1 MRDSDVQR
9 EIDNMTEKR
18 TNPFSVAQEQYD
30 ARWDLI
36 FGRDKG
42 DKERDRREDKER
54 DRREDALAEVQ
65 RLGQEI
71 QPDMEIDK

>member
-9 EIDNMTEKR
+9 EIDNMTEKKA
-18 TNPFSVAQEQYD
+18 NPFSVAQEQYE

-42 DKERDRREDKER
+42 DKKRDVEFDKER
-54 DRREDALAEVQ
+54 DKLEEEQ
-65 RLGQEI
+65 N
-71 QPDMEIDK
+71 K

>member
-1 MRDSDVQR
+1 MRDSDVKR

-18 TNPFSVAQEQYD
+18 ANPFSVAQEQYE
-30 ARWDLI
+30 ARWDMI

-42 DKERDRREDKER
+42 DKERDKAFDK
-54 DRREDALAEVQ
+54 REDALAEVQ

-71 QPDMEIDK
+71 QPEENKDE

>member
-1 MRDSDVQR
+1 MRDSDVKR

-18 TNPFSVAQEQYD
+18 ANPFSVAQEQYE
-30 ARWDLI
+30 ARWDMI

-42 DKERDRREDKER
+42 DKERDKAFDK
-54 DRREDALAEVQ
+54 REDALAEVQ

>member
-18 TNPFSVAQEQYD
+18 ANPFSVAQEQYE

-42 DKERDRREDKER
+42 DKERDKAFDKREE
-54 DRREDALAEVQ
+54 ALAEVQ

-71 QPDMEIDK
+71 QPDMESDK